1 MAANLGQGERRG
13 QAEDAWGFATR
24 AIHVGQEPDPAY
36 GAVTTP
42 IYQTSTFAQEGV
54 GGHKGYEYARSGN
67 PTRTA
72 LEQCLASLEGGA
84 HGLAFSS
91 GLGAESAVT
100 YLLKSGDHM
109 VAHDDLYGGTS
120 RLFNQLLANFGV
132 SVDYVDATDPSNVAR
147 ALRPETRL
155 VWIETPTNPLLRV
168 VDIAEVASRV
178 HEHNSLRG
186 AAAPGSA
193 GRSLRCPPVPGVAGA
208 TARGDGATGA
218 LLVVD
223 NTFASPYLQRPLALG
238 ADLALHSATKYLGGH
253 SDVVLGALVARDG
266 GLAERLRF
274 IQNAAGA
281 APGPF
286 DCWLVLRGV
295 KTLAVRMRQHSAN
308 AGSIARYLEGHPR
321 IARVIY
327 PGLESHPDHAL
338 AARQMSLFGGMISA
352 EVAGG
357 QEEAYRV
364 LSKTKLFTLAESLG
378 GVESLIEHPASM
390 THASIPPER
399 RRAIGISDGL
409 IRLSVGIEDEAD
421 LRADLAQAL
430 G

>member
-1 MAANLGQGERRG
+1 MPTPSPSPSSSPFDQGQH
-13 QAEDAWGFATR
+13 EDRWGFATR
-24 AIHVGQEPDPAY
+24 AIHAGQEPDPAY
-36 GAVTTP
+36 GAVTVP
-42 IYQTSTFAQEGV
+42 IYQTSTFAQDGV

-72 LEQCLASLEGGA
+72 LEHCRASLEGEGDAA

-120 RLFNQLLANFGV
+120 RLFNRLLANFGV
-132 SVDYVDATDPSNVAR
+132 TVDYVDATSRENVAR

-155 VWIETPTNPLLRV
+155 VWVETPTNPLLRV
-168 VDIAEVASRV
+168 VDIIAVATVV
-178 HEHNSLRG
+178 HDHNAH
-186 AAAPGSA
+186 AALGE
-193 GRSLRCPPVPGVAGA
+193 G
-208 TARGDGATGA
+208 GDTSGA

-238 ADLALHSATKYLGGH
+238 ADIALHSATKYLGGH
-253 SDVVLGALVARDG
+253 SDVVLGALVTRDDA
-266 GLAERLRF
+266 LAERLRF

-281 APGPF
+281 VPGPF
-286 DCWLVLRGV
+286 DCWLALRGV

-308 AGSIARYLEGHPR
+308 AMSIARYLEGHPR
-321 IARVIY
+321 IDHVIY
-327 PGLESHPDHAL
+327 PGLENHPDHAI
-338 AARQMSLFGGMISA
+338 AARQMGEMGLFGGMISA

-364 LSKTKLFTLAESLG
+364 LARTKLFTLAESLG

>member
-1 MAANLGQGERRG
+1 VTPDQTNPTPLATPGHDVE
-13 QAEDAWGFATR
+13 AWGFATR
-24 AIHVGQEPDPAY
+24 AIHAGQEPDPAY
-36 GAVTTP
+36 GAVTIP

-72 LEQCLASLEGGA
+72 LETCLASLEAGA

-91 GLGAESAVT
+91 GLGAESAIT

-120 RLFNQLLANFGV
+120 RLFNNLLSNFGV
-132 SVDYVDATDPSNVAR
+132 SVDYVDATDPANVAR

-155 VWIETPTNPLLRV
+155 VWVETPTNPTLRV
-168 VDIAEVASRV
+168 VDIAAVAARV
-178 HEHNSLRG
+178 HSYGEG
-186 AAAPGSA
+186 ADHP
-193 GRSLRCPPVPGVAGA
+193 
-208 TARGDGATGA
+208 

-223 NTFASPYLQRPLALG
+223 NTFASPYLQQPLTLG
-238 ADLALHSATKYLGGH
+238 ADIALHSATKYLGGH
-253 SDVVLGALVARDG
+253 SDVVLGALVVRDEA
-266 GLAERLRF
+266 LAARLRY

-281 APGPF
+281 VPGPF

-308 AGSIARYLEGHPR
+308 AMTVARFLKEQPR

-352 EVAGG
+352 EVVGG
-357 QEEAYRV
+357 REEAYRV
-364 LSKTKLFTLAESLG
+364 LSRTKLFTLAESLG

-399 RRAIGISDGL
+399 RAAIGVSDGL

-421 LRADLAQAL
+421 LCADLAQAL

>member
-1 MAANLGQGERRG
+1 MGAVGHDHD
-13 QAEDAWGFATR
+13 EDAWGFATR
-24 AIHVGQEPDPAY
+24 AIHAGQEPDPAY

-72 LEQCLASLEGGA
+72 LEQCLSSLEEGA

-91 GLGAESAVT
+91 GLGAESAIT
-100 YLLKSGDHM
+100 YVLKSGDHM
-109 VAHDDLYGGTS
+109 VAHNDLYGGTS

-132 SVDYVDATDPSNVAR
+132 TVDYVDATDAANVAR

-168 VDIAEVASRV
+168 VDIA
-178 HEHNSLRG
+178 
-186 AAAPGSA
+186 AAAAVVRAHNDSVRGVTGSGSA
-193 GRSLRCPPVPGVAGA
+193 GVPPAPGNGGVSGAGN
-208 TARGDGATGA
+208 RA

-238 ADLALHSATKYLGGH
+238 ADIVLHSATKYLGGH
-253 SDVVLGALVARDG
+253 SDVVLGALMLNDD
-266 GLAERLRF
+266 GLAARLRF

-281 APGPF
+281 VPGPF

-308 AGSIARYLEGHPR
+308 ALAVARYLEGHPR
-321 IARVIY
+321 ITRAIY

-357 QEEAYRV
+357 REEAYRV
-364 LSKTKLFTLAESLG
+364 LSRTKLFTLAESLG
-378 GVESLIEHPASM
+378 GVESLIEHPAGM
-390 THASIPPER
+390 THASIPAER
-399 RRAIGISDGL
+399 RATIGIGDGL

-421 LRADLAQAL
+421 LCADLARAL
-430 G
+430 D

>member
-1 MAANLGQGERRG
+1 MTPDSTDTTPLTTPGHDTE
-13 QAEDAWGFATR
+13 AWGFATR
-24 AIHVGQEPDPAY
+24 AIHAGQEPDPAY
-36 GAVTTP
+36 GAVTVP

-72 LEQCLASLEGGA
+72 LETCLASLEAGA

-120 RLFNQLLANFGV
+120 RLFNNLLANFGV
-132 SVDYVDATDPSNVAR
+132 SIDYVDATDPANVAR

-155 VWIETPTNPLLRV
+155 VWVETPTNPLLRV
-168 VDIAEVASRV
+168 VDIAAVAAQV
-178 HEHNSLRG
+178 HSYG
-186 AAAPGSA
+186 
-193 GRSLRCPPVPGVAGA
+193 AGA
-208 TARGDGATGA
+208 NRP

-223 NTFASPYLQRPLALG
+223 NTFASPYLQQPLTLG
-238 ADLALHSATKYLGGH
+238 ADIALHSATKYLGGH
-253 SDVVLGALVARDG
+253 SDVVLGALVVRDEA
-266 GLAERLRF
+266 LAARLRY

-281 APGPF
+281 VPGPF

-308 AGSIARYLEGHPR
+308 AMTIARFLKEQPR

-352 EVAGG
+352 EVVGG
-357 QEEAYRV
+357 REEAYRV
-364 LSKTKLFTLAESLG
+364 LSRTKLFTLAESLG

-399 RRAIGISDGL
+399 RAAIGVSDGL

-421 LRADLAQAL
+421 LCADLAQAL